1 MIDIGHTRSCASRHC
16 HRGQAWIGGRI
27 ADIHGR
33 HAVGRNFKCIGESM
47 IDLTGSREDVE
58 RQVRALERDLAAAL
72 AALDDAQFAA
82 HKQRELEVVNANIM
96 REFAQWRDDALAEIK
111 AQTQRMAVL
120 ECVLAAMTVERDA
133 ALKQLAAETM
143 EPRCVEAERDA
154 LRAALCMIYD
164 KWEDGTRCFD
174 ESENDLGNAF
184 RLDKEE
190 EDSILAL
197 IPKERYATTDK
208 S

>member
-1 MIDIGHTRSCASRHC
+1 MSTLTELQDALAPAVRADGYAVMQSDWLAAHE
-16 HRGQAWIGGRI
+16 RI
-27 ADIHGR
+27 ASL
-33 HAVGRNFKCIGESM
+33 ES
-47 IDLTGSREDVE
+47 
-58 RQVRALERDLAAAL
+58 VRAAERAYRDARITALE
-72 AALDDAQFAA
+72 AALDDAQFNAIKA
-82 HKQRELEVVNANIM
+82 RELEVVNANIM